1 MRTWF
6 RSQAAHGQ
14 PAVAPGVGVFG
25 FVPLPG
31 RVMAAILGSVGLYLL
46 ATEMAK
52 RRFYRH
58 PVLRSMKAAVSSR

>member
-1 MRTWF
+1 M
-6 RSQAAHGQ
+6 
-14 PAVAPGVGVFG
+14 FG

-31 RVMAAILGSVGLYLL
+31 RVMAAVLGSVGLYLL

-58 PVLRSMKAAVSSR
+58 PVSRSMKAAVSSR